1 MFVDQE
7 TLDQE
12 QIRKA
17 VLASTINWKVVERF
31 KAKFGY
37 THAEEMVFEWSLN
50 PELVYDRGLKRKP
63 NPFHKHVRLNLDKC
77 LECGIATSSDMIDA
91 GLKLTAKQKRDIKLA
106 KEEAEEN
113 VDGD

>member
-37 THAEEMVFEWSLN
+37 THAEEMVFEWSLI
-50 PELVYDRGLKRKP
+50 
-63 NPFHKHVRLNLDKC
+63 LNWYTIED
-77 LECGIATSSDMIDA
+77 
-91 GLKLTAKQKRDIKLA
+91 
-106 KEEAEEN
+106 
-113 VDGD
+113 

>member
-1 MFVDQE
+1 
-7 TLDQE
+7 
-12 QIRKA
+12 
-17 VLASTINWKVVERF
+17 
-31 KAKFGY
+31 
-37 THAEEMVFEWSLN
+37 MVFN